1 MMAKATIQYVQTQ
14 SDKLH
19 GRWTREFAG
28 KPRHTRDLGELER
41 LIEKTAVLAKK
52 AKGIPGEK
60 GDAVEK
66 VVLERLKLYRDERDS
81 IAEAQY
87 DRPEVGEIHQLGIAV
102 DRAMA
107 TWRRHFAGR
116 DRRTRDLVRLDDL
129 LASLGRAVP
138 RLTEL
143 AETHPEV
150 KKENLESLAGQLEVF
165 KDERDEIVKL
175 RKAAEP
181 ATRAAM
187 LLAEAQS
194 TLDRY
199 RVHFAGQPRATCSLA
214 LLDRLLG
221 ALRATKAQIIE
232 LDLGDSQT
240 ENLNVLTQ
248 HITAWETERPLI
260 AKAREEIQARDLT
273 NQLGLVA
280 NKLFQIYQQQFAGQ
294 DRATRNLQLLSDV
307 CDRLGDVSDQMAA
320 HDLTSAEKINRK
332 NTPLVEDRVRRY
344 ETEWI
349 EIAKVKAQ
357 IAEQQAR
364 QAGQPGQPAKGQPPT
379 RPIPMPGITI
389 AEKK

>member
-199 RVHFAGQPRATCSLA
+199 RV
-214 LLDRLLG
+214 LG

-364 QAGQPGQPAKGQPPT
+364 QAGQPGQPVKGQPPT

-389 AEKK
+389 ADKK